1 MAVADVFTAL
11 TEDRP
16 YRQGM
21 QIDDTLTIMRD
32 MAGRSA
38 LDADV
43 VRLLA
48 DDVSR
53 INRARLDGQR
63 KAAENF
69 QQLRALCRKPD
80 KTGPEGEAPVHD
92 GEPYG
97 HRAF

>member
-16 YRQGM
+16 YRKGM
-21 QIDDTLTIMRD
+21 QIDDTLTVMRD

-48 DDVSR
+48 DDVAR

-80 KTGPEGEAPVHD
+80 ETGPEGEASVHD